1 LPLLLKCGSF
11 LPRTKSK
18 SGQCGKPLGKN
29 CKKGKKLPLFADFLG
44 KPLPHAGQRPAGPG

>member
-44 KPLPHAGQRPAGPG
+44 EPLPHVGQSLAGPG